1 MPSAFP
7 GQIPPDRRYTDHDK
21 SAQIPTA
28 QASSSM
34 WPSSSVSGSVIPQQ
48 NEDVQQR
55 LRQSSSLA
63 VRPLTDLTSNA
74 CRMVEAATS
83 TWRYSPYEHRSIVH
97 LAPGPSEKSF
107 IKAERMSPKLRAA
120 SVSTYFYQKFFIFTF
135 NILSYYI
142 LGFV

>member
-21 SAQIPTA
+21 SAQIPAA
-28 QASSSM
+28 QASSSMQNM

-48 NEDVQQR
+48 NEDMQQR

-97 LAPGPSEKSF
+97 SASGPPEKSF
-107 IKAERMSPKLRAA
+107 IKAERMSPKLAA
-120 SVSTYFYQKFFIFTF
+120 TSVST
-135 NILSYYI
+135 
-142 LGFV
+142 